1 MADQISYIHGM
12 RKTTIV
18 IDDELIAEAKKAL
31 GTTGLKETID
41 AALVE
46 AVKARARRDHI
57 ERLKTMRGIDLDKP
71 EIMDQAWS

>member
-1 MADQISYIHGM
+1 M

-18 IDDELIAEAKKAL
+18 IDDDLIAQAKEVL

-41 AALVE
+41 AALIEV
-46 AVKARARRDHI
+46 VNARLRVDHL

-71 EIMDQAWS
+71 EVMDHAWR